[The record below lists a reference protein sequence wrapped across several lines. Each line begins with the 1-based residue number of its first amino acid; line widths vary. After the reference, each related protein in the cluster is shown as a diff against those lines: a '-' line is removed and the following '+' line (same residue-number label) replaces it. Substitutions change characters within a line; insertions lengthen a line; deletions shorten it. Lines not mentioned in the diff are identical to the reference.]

1 MEIAKLVLEFL
12 KVLTWPLIFVVL
24 VLAFREEF
32 RGLLQ
37 RMTTVRTPGGA
48 ELEFAE
54 RAHEVRSEAENLLP
68 AELGASAPDTIGS
81 ELDPS
86 SLTFDALVR
95 VAKWDGRSA
104 INAAWHEVGSRLVA
118 MWAVNEARQGDQV
131 ARISAHLAEYL
142 RTRDG
147 VSGDDSS
154 IDNSMGKAAADQMG
168 DLIGALSQIHDDAN
182 KDGAVVPT
190 EAAVDFVEASRK
202 LCSLLDKV
210 THIVATPSAGASSHE
225 G

>member
-12 KVLTWPLIFVVL
+12 KVLTWPLIFVAL

-68 AELGASAPDTIGS
+68 AELEAASAPDMTG
-81 ELDPS
+81 EEPDPAN
-86 SLTFDALVR
+86 LIFDALVR

-104 INAAWHEVGSRLVA
+104 VNAAWHEVGSRLVA
-118 MWAVNEARQGDQV
+118 MWAVNEARKGDQV
-131 ARISAHLAEYL
+131 ARVSAHLAEYL
-142 RTRDG
+142 HTRDG
-147 VSGDDSS
+147 LTGDDASLS
-154 IDNSMGKAAADQMG
+154 NTTVKALADQVG
-168 DLIGALSQIHDDAN
+168 DLIGNLSQIHDDAN
-182 KDGAVVPT
+182 KDGAVVPA
-190 EAAVDFVEASRK
+190 EAAVDFVETSRM
-202 LCSLLDKV
+202 LCLALDKV
-210 THIVATPSAGASSHE
+210 TRAVAAR
-225 G
+225 